1 MERFI
6 YDMVNSLISEILRS
20 YQCFF
25 IQLQSKEGQK
35 QESNDKESVKESTE
49 KNIQKKNGFRETH
62 AKIIGWKS
70 ALTKRD
76 TYGIPETRAR
86 GKCDILRTFNWPQ
99 EGQ

>member
-49 KNIQKKNGFRETH
+49 KNIQKKNGFPETH
-62 AKIIGWKS
+62 AKMIRWKS